1 MAACD
6 FYKNFQYIRS
16 IERIAELHGIAVE
29 VSCDFEAFRKI
40 RVSQPKRL
48 PISPIFDPHVSL
60 IDEHNGFWIKGTDE
74 DGEVVHLQA
83 VSLQD
88 LGAATLAEH
97 LHGRRVAYAPPGV
110 EVDLDRSVFSA
121 AEASRR
127 ITGKVCYHGELWLKG
142 GPNGYRGHGL
152 TCALPRLALALA
164 YLEWAPSFMFGLVHP
179 LAACK
184 GLAAREGYMH
194 LEPRGILWQRP
205 EDAGVFEEWLVW
217 MSRDNLQ
224 QLMQFVPSDLYEQLE
239 SKNKVGDALSN
250 RVQVAA

>member
-1 MAACD
+1 MPACD
-6 FYKNFQYIRS
+6 LFSHFQYIRS
-16 IERIAELHGIAVE
+16 IQRIAEHHGITIE
-29 VSCDFEAFRKI
+29 VSCDFAAFR
-40 RVSQPKRL
+40 RLRMEQPDRPPL
-48 PISPIFDPHVSL
+48 SPIFDSQVSDL
-60 IDEHNGFWIKGTDE
+60 NGSNGFWIKGI
-74 DGEVVHLQA
+74 DGNGDLVHLQA
-83 VSLQD
+83 VCLKN
-88 LGAATLAEH
+88 LGRAKLAEH
-97 LHGRRVAYAPPGV
+97 LHEHRVAYAPPGV
-110 EVDLDRSVFSA
+110 AVDPERSRFA
-121 AEASRR
+121 ASDASRR